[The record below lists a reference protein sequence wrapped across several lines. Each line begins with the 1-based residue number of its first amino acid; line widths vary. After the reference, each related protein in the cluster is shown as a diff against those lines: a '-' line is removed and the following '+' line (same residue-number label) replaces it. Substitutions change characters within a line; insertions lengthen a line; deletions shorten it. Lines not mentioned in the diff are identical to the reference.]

1 MPLCALVVCS
11 DPKLL
16 QTVVPL
22 LDGCRIESDVCTRA
36 DHAVGRL
43 GCKRYEAVIVDC
55 ASLDS
60 GATLQRMIAN
70 SRSTLFFGLA
80 SGSLDAREA
89 GRCGANFILEKPLT
103 PESLLKALRAAY
115 GLMVSERRRYFRH
128 SVSFPI
134 TITTEKFPEL
144 IAMAVNVSQGGM
156 AVRSAIPVAQKGK
169 VLLRFELPSSDRTLS
184 AESEIRWTRNDVLGF
199 EFLRM
204 ARRDREELVTWLGE
218 QYEASDDV
226 PSLPASVSLTL

>member
-1 MPLCALVVCS
+1 M
-11 DPKLL
+11 
-16 QTVVPL
+16 VPV

-36 DHAVGRL
+36 DHAVGRV
-43 GCKRYEAVIVDC
+43 GCKRYEAVFVDC

-60 GATLQRMIAN
+60 GELLARIAGMNRRTLVFA
-70 SRSTLFFGLA
+70 LA
-80 SGSLDAREA
+80 SGSIDAREA

-128 SVSFPI
+128 SVSFAVM
-134 TITTEKFPEL
+134 ITTEKFPEL

-184 AESEIRWTRNDVLGF
+184 AESEIRWTRDDLLGF

-218 QYEASDDV
+218 QYEAAGDT
-226 PSLPASVSLTL
+226 PPLPAVVALTL